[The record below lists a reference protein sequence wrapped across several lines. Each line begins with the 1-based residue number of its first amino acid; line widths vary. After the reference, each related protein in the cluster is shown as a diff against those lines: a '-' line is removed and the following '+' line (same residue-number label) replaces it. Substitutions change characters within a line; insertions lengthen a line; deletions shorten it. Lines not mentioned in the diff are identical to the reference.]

1 MRRPVPLLTLLLV
14 CSASGLQLLSKDERK
29 DEPKAAAGKDK
40 KPKRWLDKPAT
51 KSAMLILAGGLSG
64 ALAKSVVAPLE
75 RVKIMSQAGDNGNF
89 LKLLADVVRA
99 EGWTGLWRGN
109 TANVIRVIPNKGV
122 LMMCSD
128 MYKAGV
134 AAALPT
140 INGASV
146 SSIAGGLAGV
156 TAVICTYPLELARTR
171 MAYRIQDGSTQYNN
185 LISTFRAVIA
195 SDGLLGLYSGVWA
208 TLLGVLPF
216 EGIKFGL
223 YDILKSALPRNSLDK
238 LPPIWTLVAGA
249 LSGAIAHFL
258 TYPLDT
264 VRRRMQVSGAV
275 GAAKYSNI
283 FNCLQTIIKK
293 EGWGAL
299 FFGLAPTMLRAIPG
313 LGIHMFVYEI
323 MKIALGLDN

>member
-29 DEPKAAAGKDK
+29 DEPKAAAGKDR

-293 EGWGAL
+293 EGWTAL
-299 FFGLAPTMLRAIPG
+299 FYGLAPTMLRAIPG

>member
-1 MRRPVPLLTLLLV
+1 
-14 CSASGLQLLSKDERK
+14 
-29 DEPKAAAGKDK
+29 
-40 KPKRWLDKPAT
+40 
-51 KSAMLILAGGLSG
+51 
-64 ALAKSVVAPLE
+64 
-75 RVKIMSQAGDNGNF
+75 
-89 LKLLADVVRA
+89 
-99 EGWTGLWRGN
+99 
-109 TANVIRVIPNKGV
+109 VIRVIPNKGV

-293 EGWGAL
+293 EGWTAL
-299 FFGLAPTMLRAIPG
+299 FYGLAPTMLRAIPG